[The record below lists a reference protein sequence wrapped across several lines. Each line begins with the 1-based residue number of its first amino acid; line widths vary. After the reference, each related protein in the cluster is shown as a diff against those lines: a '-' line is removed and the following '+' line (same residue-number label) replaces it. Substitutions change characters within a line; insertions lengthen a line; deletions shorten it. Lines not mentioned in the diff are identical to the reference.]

1 MPKDS
6 NHPNGYCSNRPP
18 IPSLPAKCRVDTDR
32 AEERDMLDWD
42 IVWRGLLLGAVF
54 VADAVLFVDLAKDEL
69 RDRRA
74 RRRPSDARRE
84 PVSKFHPQSL

>member
-18 IPSLPAKCRVDTDR
+18 IPSLAAKWCVGTDR
-32 AEERDMLDWD
+32 AEEWDMLDWD

-54 VADAVLFVDLAKDEL
+54 VADAIAFVDLAKDEL
-69 RDRRA
+69 RDWRA
-74 RRRPSDARRE
+74 QRRPSDARRE
-84 PVSKFHPQSL
+84 PASKFHPQSL